1 MGPAALLEYDRANL
15 RGLVLEDGGPT
26 SHVAIIARALGVP
39 AIGEVPNITDLV
51 ETGDAIIVD
60 GGSGEV
66 QLRPPADVETAYGE
80 KARLR
85 ARRQEQY
92 HSLRDVPAITRTAS
106 RSAST

>member
-1 MGPAALLEYDRANL
+1 MTASNL
-15 RGLVLEDGGPT
+15 RGLVLEDGGPS

-66 QLRPPADVETAYGE
+66 QLRPPPDVETAYGE

-92 HSLRDVPAITRTAS
+92 HKLRDVPAITRDGVG
-106 RSAST
+106 STCT